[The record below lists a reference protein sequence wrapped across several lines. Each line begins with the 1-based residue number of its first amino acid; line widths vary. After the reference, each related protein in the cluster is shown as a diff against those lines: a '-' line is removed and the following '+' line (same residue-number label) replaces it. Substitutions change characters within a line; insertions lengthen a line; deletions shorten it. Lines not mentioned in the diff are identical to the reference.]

1 MPIPFSITDRMMH
14 AARLKN
20 HSALAADLGITPQ
33 ALSNYK
39 RRGEMPPGLVMDFAE
54 KHGLSVDW
62 LVFGKK
68 SEEVWGVSPLS
79 GIVINLAVTREEQVY
94 LEKALTVLRSPNAM
108 LAEVFRH
115 SLDALVEA
123 QDRGALHV

>member
-1 MPIPFSITDRMMH
+1 MPIPFGIADRMMH

-39 RRGEMPPGLVMDFAE
+39 RRGDFPPGLVMGFAA
-54 KHGLSVDW
+54 KHGLSVDA
-62 LVFGKK
+62 LLNGQTPGRAFTT
-68 SEEVWGVSPLS
+68 
-79 GIVINLAVTREEQVY
+79 LASIIDIDITPDEAVY
-94 LEKALTVLRSPNAM
+94 IGKALKVLRSPDAM
-108 LAEVFRH
+108 LAEVYRH

-123 QDRGALHV
+123 QDRGALHA